1 MRAIRLC
8 VWVGG
13 LRNSYDVG
21 VGGDDHESVEREDG
35 DGAPGEGGAGNLRR
49 RHPCSSQP
57 NPWRNSSVSPT
68 PISCGRARIEWGR
81 RGVTCARPEQR
92 RPAAGGD
99 GGAGDRGELRPERAR
114 RPRRRCA
121 GAASRAELAT
131 GQHHR
136 ALLPQRQWRS
146 HANLQQQIKN

>member
-1 MRAIRLC
+1 MC

-99 GGAGDRGELRPERAR
+99 GGR
-114 RPRRRCA
+114 RPRRAPA
-121 GAASRAELAT
+121 GEGAPPTPTLRRRASRAELAT

>member
-1 MRAIRLC
+1 VC

-49 RHPCSSQP
+49 RHP
-57 NPWRNSSVSPT
+57 
-68 PISCGRARIEWGR
+68 
-81 RGVTCARPEQR
+81 CARPEQR

-146 HANLQQQIKN
+146 HANPSGGGEEEESRHCRAGSEQEQRGGGGGEEAITSGWLTLCTSRS